1 MKKFL
6 LPILLVPLF
15 ITAQSKIN
23 GKVVDEFQQPIPFAN
38 VLLYQSNGESTED
51 RSISID
57 TGEFTLLSPLTG
69 EFYIL
74 VTSMGFEEY
83 KSQPFTLSDNT
94 TINLSTLV
102 IKEASFA
109 LQDVKVVGK
118 KIPYKREIDRTVISL
133 EEETAAA
140 GSSILDILER
150 TPGLVV
156 DRQNNSISMLG
167 KDGVNVMINDK
178 MTYMPATA
186 LVQYLN
192 GLSADTVKSIEL
204 ITTPPAKYDAEGNS
218 GYVNIILKKKDNEGY
233 NGNFIVS
240 NSTSYNDNKSQ
251 RNATANFNV
260 ADSKNVL
267 SVNYSFTNNEI
278 PTEGYIT
285 RSYTNVTPI
294 FNSRADF
301 FNGMNVPSHNIRL
314 TDEYNLTNQWQ
325 IGVTVTGYTSTENLL
340 GDTEYQENESL
351 NYGFVRDEIK
361 EWKSA
366 QINLFTGYQLTE
378 NARIDVEYSYLQYD
392 NYTNYDA
399 DFLAQSDLTP
409 DNLYTEKTSPF
420 FIRVAK
426 LDYKAKLLSK
436 FDYTAGL
443 KYVKSNFSNENLVAY
458 DNVIRDEFSQGSD
471 LDESLVAA
479 YSQLNF
485 DASKAIKFQL
495 GLRYEHTDTFVTSP
509 EGEIFVDR
517 NYGNFFPSLF
527 MGYKINDYNNLNL
540 SYSKRIKRP
549 AFTDMAPW
557 LVFLDLNTAVFGN
570 LTLQPS
576 FSDNYQIDYRIK
588 SLSISGQYSR
598 EKNVIARFS
607 PNIDEDSNLI
617 TYIPNNFDLRES
629 FNAIINFPVT
639 IASSWKIRCFTTL
652 SSSKVVGMLD
662 EIPVNRSVESL
673 RFNMN
678 HYITLGEKL
687 SMQLIG
693 FYQTKQNLNNGGVM
707 LPMGKF
713 DVSLQ
718 RKINERL
725 NITLNGTNLLN
736 TMVFRPKIDI
746 PELSLYQS
754 GYFNFQKPQVKVTAA
769 YNFGNQKVKGKQAK
783 QSDESSRVNM

>member
-6 LPILLVPLF
+6 LPLLLVPLF
-15 ITAQSKIN
+15 IAAQSKIN

-294 FNSRADF
+294 FNSRSDF

-314 TDEYNLTNQWQ
+314 TDEYNLTNHWQ
-325 IGVTVTGYTSTENLL
+325 IGDGACS
-340 GDTEYQENESL
+340 
-351 NYGFVRDEIK
+351 
-361 EWKSA
+361 
-366 QINLFTGYQLTE
+366 
-378 NARIDVEYSYLQYD
+378 
-392 NYTNYDA
+392 
-399 DFLAQSDLTP
+399 QS
-409 DNLYTEKTSPF
+409 
-420 FIRVAK
+420 
-426 LDYKAKLLSK
+426 
-436 FDYTAGL
+436 
-443 KYVKSNFSNENLVAY
+443 
-458 DNVIRDEFSQGSD
+458 
-471 LDESLVAA
+471 
-479 YSQLNF
+479 
-485 DASKAIKFQL
+485 
-495 GLRYEHTDTFVTSP
+495 
-509 EGEIFVDR
+509 
-517 NYGNFFPSLF
+517 
-527 MGYKINDYNNLNL
+527 
-540 SYSKRIKRP
+540 
-549 AFTDMAPW
+549 
-557 LVFLDLNTAVFGN
+557 
-570 LTLQPS
+570 
-576 FSDNYQIDYRIK
+576 
-588 SLSISGQYSR
+588 
-598 EKNVIARFS
+598 
-607 PNIDEDSNLI
+607 
-617 TYIPNNFDLRES
+617 
-629 FNAIINFPVT
+629 
-639 IASSWKIRCFTTL
+639 
-652 SSSKVVGMLD
+652 
-662 EIPVNRSVESL
+662 
-673 RFNMN
+673 
-678 HYITLGEKL
+678 
-687 SMQLIG
+687 
-693 FYQTKQNLNNGGVM
+693 
-707 LPMGKF
+707 
-713 DVSLQ
+713 
-718 RKINERL
+718 
-725 NITLNGTNLLN
+725 
-736 TMVFRPKIDI
+736 
-746 PELSLYQS
+746 
-754 GYFNFQKPQVKVTAA
+754 
-769 YNFGNQKVKGKQAK
+769 
-783 QSDESSRVNM
+783 

>member
-6 LPILLVPLF
+6 LPLLLVPLF
-15 ITAQSKIN
+15 IAAQSKIN

-294 FNSRADF
+294 FNSRSDF

-314 TDEYNLTNQWQ
+314 TDEFNLTNQWQ

-598 EKNVIARFS
+598 EKDVIARFS